1 MIELCIA
8 GLCATS
14 KISFSYD
21 RFGFAGSPSVIVNFP
36 LFLLSWEAIATW
48 SVNELRGLLLPLKN
62 RKFKKIYPDI
72 HVACICSLYI
82 TAMIRTSG
90 DNEVHVRRILTSI
103 HATDAK

>member
-1 MIELCIA
+1 M

-14 KISFSYD
+14 KTSFSYE
-21 RFGFAGSPSVIVNFP
+21 RFRFAGFPSVMVIFFV
-36 LFLLSWEAIATW
+36 FLLSWEAIATW

-72 HVACICSLYI
+72 HVARNCSLYI

-90 DNEVHVRRILTSI
+90 DSEVQVRRILTSI